1 MPRVR
6 TSPDPRPTLVYFASR
21 RSGPSRRVQAF
32 LDQVLQSR
40 HNHET
45 FRRRDVDVDEHPDLA
60 RRFHVEEVPTIIVV
74 DQGQVAQRL
83 EGRVGIPQIRT
94 ALANWLQ

>member
-6 TSPDPRPTLVYFASR
+6 EKEDPRPTLVYFASR

-40 HNHET
+40 RNHET
-45 FRRRDVDVDEHPDLA
+45 FRRRDVDVDEQPELA
-60 RRFHVEEVPTIIVV
+60 RRFRVKELPTIIVV
-74 DQGQVAQRL
+74 HEGQVAQRL

-94 ALANWLQ
+94 ALEDWLQ

>member
-6 TSPDPRPTLVYFASR
+6 QPDDPRPTLVYFASR
-21 RSGPSRRVQAF
+21 RSGPSRRVHAF

-40 HNHET
+40 RNHET
-45 FRRRDVDVDEHPDLA
+45 FKRRDIDVDEHPDLA
-60 RRFHVEEVPTIIVV
+60 RRFKVEELPTIIVV
-74 DQGQVAQRL
+74 HEGRVARRL

-94 ALANWLQ
+94 ALAAWLQ